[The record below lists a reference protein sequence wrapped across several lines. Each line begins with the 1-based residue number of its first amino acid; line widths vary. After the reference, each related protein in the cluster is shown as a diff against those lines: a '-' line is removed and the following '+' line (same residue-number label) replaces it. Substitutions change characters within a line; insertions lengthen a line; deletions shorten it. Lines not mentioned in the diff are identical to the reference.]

1 MESRLLQSVHL
12 AEPLIEID
20 WSNYSTSVSTIHHH
34 LKEIQD
40 QCAGWINFPPPN
52 YEDVLTSI
60 QQLADEIKSNA
71 EVLVVIGVGGSF
83 LGAKA
88 VQEALSPYFGVLKNG
103 IQVVY
108 AGQNLSGAYIQH
120 LLNSIKDKE
129 IYLNII
135 SKSGTTME
143 PSLAFRVFRQYM
155 EQRYGSESK
164 ERIIVTTDEKK
175 GVLKNIAEYAGYR
188 QFVIPYN
195 IGGRY
200 SVFTPVGLIPIAAA
214 GIDIFQFIEGMKE
227 AAVLLNEDNIELN
240 DAYRY
245 AVIRNELYNQGYQV
259 ELLASFE
266 PSLAFFHEWWKQL
279 FGESEGKNK
288 KGIFPSAV
296 TYSTDL
302 HSIGQYIQEG
312 SPILFETF
320 LHFKEI
326 EDDYPIPFDI
336 RNEDQLNDLS
346 TYSFNEINS
355 IAKEGSILAHIE
367 GGIPVIQLELK
378 KLDAYHMGFLMYFFM
393 KACVMSS
400 FLLDVNP
407 FDQPGV
413 DIYKNKMNGLLKKK

>member
-1 MESRLLQSVHL
+1 M
-12 AEPLIEID
+12 
-20 WSNYSTSVSTIHHH
+20 
-34 LKEIQD
+34 
-40 QCAGWINFPPPN
+40 
-52 YEDVLTSI
+52 
-60 QQLADEIKSNA
+60 
-71 EVLVVIGVGGSF
+71 
-83 LGAKA
+83 
-88 VQEALSPYFGVLKNG
+88 
-103 IQVVY
+103 
-108 AGQNLSGAYIQH
+108 
-120 LLNSIKDKE
+120 
-129 IYLNII
+129 
-135 SKSGTTME
+135 
-143 PSLAFRVFRQYM
+143 
-155 EQRYGSESK
+155 
-164 ERIIVTTDEKK
+164 
-175 GVLKNIAEYAGYR
+175 KNIAEYAGYR

-367 GGIPVIQLELK
+367 VGIPVIQLELK

>member
-175 GVLKNIAEYAGYR
+175 VY
-188 QFVIPYN
+188 
-195 IGGRY
+195 
-200 SVFTPVGLIPIAAA
+200 
-214 GIDIFQFIEGMKE
+214 
-227 AAVLLNEDNIELN
+227 
-240 DAYRY
+240 
-245 AVIRNELYNQGYQV
+245 
-259 ELLASFE
+259 
-266 PSLAFFHEWWKQL
+266 
-279 FGESEGKNK
+279 
-288 KGIFPSAV
+288 
-296 TYSTDL
+296 
-302 HSIGQYIQEG
+302 
-312 SPILFETF
+312 
-320 LHFKEI
+320 
-326 EDDYPIPFDI
+326 
-336 RNEDQLNDLS
+336 
-346 TYSFNEINS
+346 
-355 IAKEGSILAHIE
+355 
-367 GGIPVIQLELK
+367 
-378 KLDAYHMGFLMYFFM
+378 
-393 KACVMSS
+393 
-400 FLLDVNP
+400 
-407 FDQPGV
+407 
-413 DIYKNKMNGLLKKK
+413 

>member
-1 MESRLLQSVHL
+1 MGSRLHQSVYL
-12 AEPLIEID
+12 AAPSIDID
-20 WSNYSTSVSTIHHH
+20 WSKYATNVSTIHHH
-34 LKEIQD
+34 LKKIQD
-40 QCAGWINFPPPN
+40 HYAGWINFPPQN

-60 QQLADEIKSNA
+60 QRLAEEIKSNA

-88 VQEALSPYFGVLKNG
+88 IQEALSPYFGVLKNG
-103 IQVVY
+103 VQVVY

-120 LLNSIKDKE
+120 LLNSIGDKE

-155 EQRYGSESK
+155 EQRYGSKSK
-164 ERIIVTTDEKK
+164 QRIIVTTDGKK
-175 GVLKNIAEYAGYR
+175 GVLKEIAEYAGYR
-188 QFVIPYN
+188 QFVIPSN

-214 GIDIFQFIEGMKE
+214 GIDIFQFIEGAKD
-227 AAVLLNEDNIELN
+227 AAVLLNVDNIERN

-245 AVIRNELYNQGYQV
+245 AVIRNELYKRGYYV

-266 PSLAFFHEWWKQL
+266 PSLALFHEWWKQL

-326 EDDYPIPFDI
+326 QDDYPIPFDS
-336 RNEDQLNDLS
+336 RNDDLLNELS
-346 TYSFNEINS
+346 TYSFNGINR
-355 IAKEGSILAHIE
+355 IAKEGSILAHVE
-367 GGIPVIQLELK
+367 GGVPVIQLELK
-378 KLDAYHMGFLMYFFM
+378 KLDAHHMGYLMYFFM

-407 FDQPGV
+407 FNQPGV
-413 DIYKNKMNGLLKKK
+413 DIYKNKMNALLKRR

>member
-367 GGIPVIQLELK
+367 VGIPVIQLELK